1 MENRK
6 VINLAV
12 GLFSIGFFIGALFA
26 PPTRV
31 SEMGKLSA
39 ERVLAIRDAIGLGY
53 GLSTE
58 AAYELIDGIATLEAE
73 LAKAEADKQIA
84 VEALRSI
91 KNLEL
96 DPTNPEAFARRLR
109 QILAQ
114 ALSRIEEKP
123 GYDAG
128 IEVGG
133 TTHHRIE
140 EP

>member
-1 MENRK
+1 MQVKLHEANQRIAALEEELAAEVNARHALEDTMEQ
-6 VINLAV
+6 
-12 GLFSIGFFIGALFA
+12 F
-26 PPTRV
+26 
-31 SEMGKLSA
+31 A
-39 ERVLAIRDAIGLGY
+39 ERVSR
-53 GLSTE
+53 
-58 AAYELIDGIATLEAE
+58 
-73 LAKAEADKQIA
+73 AEADKQIA